1 MFEKGKVYASGSNKS
16 SDRIGVFQKG
26 KVYEGGGG
34 NLYDMQQLVDKTV
47 TNPTEAFRQN
57 VGGNPIP
64 HVNPTKPAKNSPVSG
79 ELTLTDK
86 LNIGNIS
93 EKLRAGIDLNK
104 TERETVS
111 RVGLD
116 SIMSGKADGTFDLN
130 AADSPNNRARLSRVK
145 AIIAKQKA
153 GKEIT
158 ENENDTLETF
168 KLLNNYKKM
177 SASENSVMTGDYN
190 ENARK
195 MNEGLA
201 GKLYNDTA
209 YGNKHFKVGSKE
221 FTVNEK
227 DSAQVALG
235 NMQQTKN
242 RIKLY
247 ADTGAEQ
254 YVKGIDTTIGVLTGK
269 SPKEIAAEP
278 DSAYAMASA
287 LLKEHFV
294 QRGDKFSSAVQ
305 DIVTNMANNAPA
317 MIIGSAAG
325 LAGLPAA
332 AASAVGTS
340 SFAVTVFGNAYK
352 EAVQLGATDNQ
363 GKLIAYALADTAL
376 ECGLEYLIGG
386 IPGVG
391 GVLSG
396 NLISDISKQFSDVFM
411 KAIVK
416 TVGNGAGEFVEEGTQ
431 TILAPLLQK
440 WLLGAD
446 VETVADNPLEQLS
459 QAAYDGFIG
468 FMSSVFMGA
477 GTQLQGAAVEQNIQE
492 YGKRYKFE
500 IKQSNADIKEIARY
514 FAEVSEK
521 NSDLRKAAEAV
532 AKGDTSDFSVGNMMS
547 LGINYS
553 KNSTE
558 QIYRKVGESVR
569 NSEGG
574 ISGLLESYKLLTEN
588 GLMFPEKTEGLYSD
602 ISATLES
609 GFEVSDE
616 MLGEFAMQVQT
627 YSPRAVM
634 MRELTKETEVKAD
647 TETQSTVKESIF
659 DEVSAQKPEYDLIE
673 DWAYTSK
680 GKTRLTDEQK
690 KIAKIGKALGW
701 DVKFDAVHIKDKN
714 GKTVRG
720 ENGTPRRAD
729 GSIDIKNKRI
739 TIDYENKQPIQFIFK
754 HELTHFGEGSK
765 LYGDFTEAVEKSKLF
780 EKWLGE
786 KTGKQGSTV
795 RLKAQLLNDIMSTR
809 TNAGAAVD
817 ISGARA
823 EMIADFVGD
832 ALFSDNGS
840 GFEGIIKNAD
850 TRERGAIRQFLHD
863 FISYLKKKISGN
875 REISFEISKLE
886 DMFNRMFTDAAEKTS
901 DNQTEK
907 YSLAGERARTSNNS
921 LLEIAKRRIENGED
935 GETVR
940 QETGWFKG
948 YDGKWRFEISDF
960 ESHLIENPKLER
972 HEADGEIYFTGKL
985 SDILEH
991 RELFKAYPELKNIN
1005 IIIQPTDTGVQG
1017 VYQKKSNY
1025 ITLDI
1030 NLFKRHTK
1038 EYSDYLNGGRK
1049 TEIERIEQTPE
1060 YKEYSKYH
1068 DDPAFENLD
1077 PEIWLKEEKAA
1088 QKKFFDSELGKR
1100 YYELNWGKNGFTG
1113 QKIKL
1118 GWNNGAEA
1126 VLMHEL
1132 QHAVQGIEEFAG
1144 GSSPKHWSLET
1155 KNAEAEY
1162 SKKQAEY
1169 EKRLDGFADVLYR
1182 YGYTDDD
1189 FEKNDIT
1196 TESGIEEAKQFLKKA
1211 EAPNGAIELAD
1222 NLKQYAKDRDEAF
1235 SYYWR
1240 LKKGNPSELYKATAG
1255 EIEARDVEKR
1265 LNYTVEQRKNTRPNI
1280 DRKDVVFADGSTGIS
1295 LSQDISKYPYNMQT
1309 VIKEYISSAD
1319 KSVED
1324 FINAFNTNKRFA
1336 RHKIS
1341 NVTENQVADIKR
1353 LIGIDVS
1360 GYTNSI
1366 NTNAIRHIEK
1376 RHGKN
1381 GIADSSMSN
1390 ILDIARIGYV
1400 LENYDNVEIAKKG
1413 MDEVNSSEF
1422 RNAKNEPAPMIVFSK
1437 RINGTYYV
1445 AQAIPDS
1452 EYKKLWVVSAYINK
1466 KEAGTQ
1472 ALNPENKTPV
1482 GKSLVSSA
1490 SNINVPQNG
1499 SDVNTNISENTQNDT
1514 EKYSIETESTDKT
1527 EDFDKIADL
1536 VNHYNNGEISKNE
1549 YYEQMREKWREAGEK
1564 YGTIPEGENA
1574 AEDYGVPN
1582 AAKDGAPTRRYV
1594 RTVLETGSLTD
1605 SMKDQIG
1612 AEILQGNFSYS
1623 PISDENAIKSADKAI
1638 ESGEA
1643 EKRWK
1648 AAIESKN
1655 ISKKTIAIGERL
1667 LADAIKAKDNAR
1679 VLELSAEL
1687 SDVLTRAGQVVQS
1700 ARLLKQMT
1708 GAGRLVALQRTVQ
1721 TLNADLAKRFGDKAP
1736 VIQIDENVAQIM
1748 AESKTEE
1755 EIERAYQEAMQDIAD
1770 QAQPTLLDKW
1780 NAWRY
1785 CAMLANPRTHI
1796 RNIVGNTIFIP
1807 AVRTKDVIATGIERM
1822 AQLGNS
1828 EVERTKVATVKKE
1841 YREFAKNDA
1850 NSKEVKALLK
1860 DQKYDERSQLY
1871 KMRRTFKN
1879 NVFEFLTSFN
1889 GNLLEAEDL
1898 LFKNRHYIH
1907 ALGSFLQARKADLN
1921 NVSESLMFE
1930 ARSYAVKEAQ
1940 KATFNDESAIAN
1952 YLKSITQIKDK
1963 DTTALKVA
1971 KIAIDGVIPFKRTPV
1986 NIIRRGIEY
1995 SPIGLGK
2002 ALTAGLY
2009 DVKKGKISISEFAD
2023 GLAAGLT
2030 GTGIFAIGLLLSG
2043 LGYVNGGF
2051 GDDDEDKFK
2060 KLNGEQEYSVRV
2072 FGKSYTID
2080 WAAPACIPFFIGVET
2095 ANSFKDGDGVKLSDF
2110 TGALWNSLEP
2120 VTNLSMLSGIQ
2131 NTISAAKY
2139 SSASETLAS
2148 IGEDIALSYAMQG
2161 IPSLAGSIS
2170 RTIDPTQR
2178 SWYTDKNSSISKFG
2192 QEAINNIESK
2202 IPGVSYFQAP
2212 SIDQWGRIKNRG
2224 KFAERLTENFLSPG
2238 YYSDIEY
2245 DDVNSELKRIIEKT
2259 GDTKV
2264 VPKKAATSFNVNKKQ
2279 KFLTAKEYT
2288 TFAAAKGQMS
2298 FDYVKE
2304 FIETPAYK
2312 KLTDEQRIEV
2322 ISGLYEYAGA
2332 KAKTTV
2338 SDYDLM
2344 KSYKTVTNL
2353 ERNGTSAV
2361 YYYIS
2366 RALK

>member
-1 MFEKGKVYASGSNKS
+1 MAEKFKLTENFTPNTEKRAIF
-16 SDRIGVFQKG
+16 R
-26 KVYEGGGG
+26 
-34 NLYDMQQLVDKTV
+34 
-47 TNPTEAFRQN
+47 PTENFQFSDEIKKKWATADAESRAKKALSGIAEN
-57 VGGNPIP
+57 VSTELKSGIANSKAIAKSKPFNAYVSGNPIP
-64 HVNPTKPAKNSPVSG
+64 HINPQGGVIGTKKEAEEYAKKVTAGDGFEGLSLEELKKRLDSEKEIYERTKGNAVTNVLDFIGSDWFSKNGSFSKTEEYKNQYKALKNAYENRKAAYTDYAVSKKYGVGSAEEAIELLKKRQKETKSDTVKRNLDEEIKTIREDLYGKGSIVKANVKGLTDTGFKQFLSLQAKTMDATLGNVARALGFKNNIFSQTNDYYRNLYEQSHREQERLAKGAGDKYNISGSLGEGVSAALPDAAASSVIAILTGGASVAPQLGKAATGIRAALQTSIKSMAKNPFYWSSFVQTYGSDFEDAKSNG
-79 ELTLTDK
+79 ANDAVASLYAV
-86 LNIGNIS
+86 LNS
-93 EKLRAGIDLNK
+93 
-104 TERETVS
+104 S
-111 RVGLD
+111 
-116 SIMSGKADGTFDLN
+116 LN
-130 AADSPNNRARLSRVK
+130 AAVEVGGGTGNAGIQSLPEALKNAVGNKSAVLEWVKSSLDEGKEEVVQGVITQLNSGLFFDRNK
-145 AIIAKQKA
+145 AIYSN
-153 GKEIT
+153 T
-158 ENENDTLETF
+158 D
-168 KLLNNYKKM
+168 
-177 SASENSVMTGDYN
+177 
-190 ENARK
+190 ENAVFNPSRMLQEGAMGAAVGAVLGAGQMTISAVSNASVSSEWRAIGETVEK
-195 MNEGLA
+195 SGIKANELA
-201 GKLYNDTA
+201 EFAAKSLDTETRALGINSLNSKSISAETIGKLY
-209 YGNKHFKVGSKE
+209 S
-221 FTVNEK
+221 
-227 DSAQVALG
+227 
-235 NMQQTKN
+235 
-242 RIKLY
+242 Y
-247 ADTGAEQ
+247 ACRSISTD
-254 YVKGIDTTIGVLTGK
+254 I
-269 SPKEIAAEP
+269 
-278 DSAYAMASA
+278 
-287 LLKEHFV
+287 LLPE
-294 QRGDKFSSAVQ
+294 
-305 DIVTNMANNAPA
+305 
-317 MIIGSAAG
+317 
-325 LAGLPAA
+325 
-332 AASAVGTS
+332 
-340 SFAVTVFGNAYK
+340 
-352 EAVQLGATDNQ
+352 
-363 GKLIAYALADTAL
+363 
-376 ECGLEYLIGG
+376 
-386 IPGVG
+386 
-391 GVLSG
+391 
-396 NLISDISKQFSDVFM
+396 
-411 KAIVK
+411 
-416 TVGNGAGEFVEEGTQ
+416 
-431 TILAPLLQK
+431 
-440 WLLGAD
+440 
-446 VETVADNPLEQLS
+446 
-459 QAAYDGFIG
+459 
-468 FMSSVFMGA
+468 
-477 GTQLQGAAVEQNIQE
+477 NI
-492 YGKRYKFE
+492 
-500 IKQSNADIKEIARY
+500 N
-514 FAEVSEK
+514 EVSENFNK
-521 NSDLRKAAEAV
+521 IMDGTDSKSIQDIASACFVTKL
-532 AKGDTSDFSVGNMMS
+532 MQ
-547 LGINYS
+547 LGID
-553 KNSTE
+553 E
-558 QIYRKVGESVR
+558 ESAEYMA
-569 NSEGG
+569 SGG
-574 ISGLLESYKLLTEN
+574 VTTAEN
-588 GLMFPEKTEGLYSD
+588 TDLQP
-602 ISATLES
+602 
-609 GFEVSDE
+609 
-616 MLGEFAMQVQT
+616 
-627 YSPRAVM
+627 
-634 MRELTKETEVKAD
+634 
-647 TETQSTVKESIF
+647 TVKESVF
-659 DEVSAQKPEYDLIE
+659 DEVSAQKPQYDLIE
-673 DWAYTSK
+673 DWAYTSE

-739 TIDYENKQPIQFIFK
+739 TIDYENKRPIQFIFK

-817 ISGARA
+817 TSGARA

-840 GFEGIIKNAD
+840 GLEGIIKNAD
-850 TRERGAIRQFLHD
+850 TKERGTIRQFLHD

-886 DMFNRMFTDAAEKTS
+886 DMFNRMFADATEKTS

-907 YSLAGERARTSNNS
+907 YSIVALENGNTYVKASRNVISGDNISAWRKQITNFFNELLDGEKSLDISTIDGDVLTITKSETANKARDNFKQVNGQKVRMAADEFRVK
-921 LLEIAKRRIENGED
+921 LNAEAHIDEIAETSIGVKNKTADTKSHDFASNGFTYRTAYFQDFD
-935 GETVR
+935 GTYYRLRLSVGNNGTVA
-940 QETGWFKG
+940 TV
-948 YDGKWRFEISDF
+948 YNVGKINKDSLP
-960 ESHLIENPKLER
+960 SHTKIVALVGSKPL
-972 HEADGEIYFTGKL
+972 GKL
-985 SDILEH
+985 SDNSI
-991 RELFKAYPELKNIN
+991 
-1005 IIIQPTDTGVQG
+1005 
-1017 VYQKKSNY
+1017 S
-1025 ITLDI
+1025 
-1030 NLFKRHTK
+1030 
-1038 EYSDYLNGGRK
+1038 
-1049 TEIERIEQTPE
+1049 
-1060 YKEYSKYH
+1060 
-1068 DDPAFENLD
+1068 
-1077 PEIWLKEEKAA
+1077 
-1088 QKKFFDSELGKR
+1088 
-1100 YYELNWGKNGFTG
+1100 
-1113 QKIKL
+1113 
-1118 GWNNGAEA
+1118 
-1126 VLMHEL
+1126 
-1132 QHAVQGIEEFAG
+1132 
-1144 GSSPKHWSLET
+1144 
-1155 KNAEAEY
+1155 
-1162 SKKQAEY
+1162 
-1169 EKRLDGFADVLYR
+1169 
-1182 YGYTDDD
+1182 
-1189 FEKNDIT
+1189 KNDT
-1196 TESGIEEAKQFLKKA
+1196 S
-1211 EAPNGAIELAD
+1211 
-1222 NLKQYAKDRDEAF
+1222 
-1235 SYYWR
+1235 
-1240 LKKGNPSELYKATAG
+1240 
-1255 EIEARDVEKR
+1255 
-1265 LNYTVEQRKNTRPNI
+1265 
-1280 DRKDVVFADGSTGIS
+1280 
-1295 LSQDISKYPYNMQT
+1295 
-1309 VIKEYISSAD
+1309 
-1319 KSVED
+1319 
-1324 FINAFNTNKRFA
+1324 
-1336 RHKIS
+1336 
-1341 NVTENQVADIKR
+1341 
-1353 LIGIDVS
+1353 
-1360 GYTNSI
+1360 
-1366 NTNAIRHIEK
+1366 
-1376 RHGKN
+1376 
-1381 GIADSSMSN
+1381 
-1390 ILDIARIGYV
+1390 
-1400 LENYDNVEIAKKG
+1400 
-1413 MDEVNSSEF
+1413 
-1422 RNAKNEPAPMIVFSK
+1422 
-1437 RINGTYYV
+1437 
-1445 AQAIPDS
+1445 
-1452 EYKKLWVVSAYINK
+1452 
-1466 KEAGTQ
+1466 
-1472 ALNPENKTPV
+1472 
-1482 GKSLVSSA
+1482 
-1490 SNINVPQNG
+1490 
-1499 SDVNTNISENTQNDT
+1499 VNTNISENTQNDT
-1514 EKYSIETESTDKT
+1514 EKYSIETESADKT

-1536 VNHYNNGEISKNE
+1536 VNRYNNGEISKNE

-1564 YGTIPEGENA
+1564 YGTIPEGEYA

-1623 PISDENAIKSADKAI
+1623 PISDENAIKNADKAI

-1708 GAGRLVALQRTVQ
+1708 GVGRLVALQRTVQ

-1748 AESKTEE
+1748 AESQTEE
-1755 EIERAYQEAMQDIAD
+1755 EIERAYRETVQDIAD
-1770 QAQPTLLDKW
+1770 QVPVTFLDKW

-1785 CAMLANPRTHI
+1785 FAMLANPRTHI

-1807 AVRTKDVIATGIERM
+1807 AVRTKDVIATGIERI

-1828 EVERTKVATVKKE
+1828 EVERTKVAAVKKE

-1860 DQKYDERSQLY
+1860 GQKYDERSQLY
-1871 KMRRTFKN
+1871 EMRRTFKN
-1879 NVFEFLTSFN
+1879 NALEFLTSFN
-1889 GNLLEAEDL
+1889 GDLLEAEDL

-1921 NVSESLMFE
+1921 NVSESLLFE

-1952 YLKSITQIKDK
+1952 YLKSITRIKGS
-1963 DTTALKVA
+1963 DTKALKVA

-2212 SIDQWGRIKNRG
+2212 SIDQWGRIKKRG
-2224 KFAERLTENFLSPG
+2224 KLTERLTENFLSPG

-2264 VPKKAATSFNVNKKQ
+2264 VPKKAPTSFNVNKKQ

-2338 SDYDLM
+2338 SDYDLT

-2366 RALK
+2366 RVLK

>member
-16 SDRIGVFQKG
+16 SDRVGVFQKG

-34 NLYDMQQLVDKTV
+34 NLYDMQQLIGKTV

-57 VGGNPIP
+57 AGGNPIP

-287 LLKEHFV
+287 LLKEHFA

-352 EAVQLGATDNQ
+352 EAVQFGATDNQ

-492 YGKRYKFE
+492 YGKRYKSE

-588 GLMFPEKTEGLYSD
+588 GLIFPEKTEGLYSD

-634 MRELTKETEVKAD
+634 MRELTKEAEVKAD
-647 TETQSTVKESIF
+647 TETQTTVKESVF

-720 ENGTPRRAD
+720 ENGMPRRAD

-754 HELTHFGEGSK
+754 HELTHFGEGSN
-765 LYGDFTEAVEKSKLF
+765 LYSDFTEAVEKSKLF

-817 ISGARA
+817 TSGARA

-840 GFEGIIKNAD
+840 GLEGIIKNAD
-850 TRERGAIRQFLHD
+850 TKERGAIRQFLHD

-886 DMFNRMFTDAAEKTS
+886 DMFNRVFTDATEKVSNNSDVKYSTGKTFDEQIDDVINGTHNPRLDLYVSETPEYLIKLNFSDKPILMRNGKISEILNKHSDMSAEIIKQIPKALENPLLVLKSKTHPKDSVVIVTDISTANGDMIVPVWANQAGNYIDLDLGDISLNTNFVASAYGRNTASLIEYAVNNNGILYQNPDIEKVSQLLARNGLQLPTPLKLS
-901 DNQTEK
+901 DSDITVSQNEQYVNTNIYGEEEKNTSGNQTEK
-907 YSLAGERARTSNNS
+907 YSIVALENGNTYVKASRNVISGDNISAWRKQITNFFNELLDGEKSLDISTIDGDVLTITKSETANKARDNFKQVNGQKVRMSADEFRVKLNAEAHID
-921 LLEIAKRRIENGED
+921 EIAETSIGVKNKTADTKSHDFASNGFTYRTAYFQDFD
-935 GETVR
+935 GTYYRLRLSVGNNGTVA
-940 QETGWFKG
+940 TV
-948 YDGKWRFEISDF
+948 YNVGKINKDSLP
-960 ESHLIENPKLER
+960 SHTKIVALVGSKPL
-972 HEADGEIYFTGKL
+972 GKL
-985 SDILEH
+985 SD
-991 RELFKAYPELKNIN
+991 N
-1005 IIIQPTDTGVQG
+1005 
-1017 VYQKKSNY
+1017 S
-1025 ITLDI
+1025 
-1030 NLFKRHTK
+1030 
-1038 EYSDYLNGGRK
+1038 
-1049 TEIERIEQTPE
+1049 
-1060 YKEYSKYH
+1060 
-1068 DDPAFENLD
+1068 
-1077 PEIWLKEEKAA
+1077 
-1088 QKKFFDSELGKR
+1088 
-1100 YYELNWGKNGFTG
+1100 
-1113 QKIKL
+1113 
-1118 GWNNGAEA
+1118 
-1126 VLMHEL
+1126 
-1132 QHAVQGIEEFAG
+1132 
-1144 GSSPKHWSLET
+1144 
-1155 KNAEAEY
+1155 
-1162 SKKQAEY
+1162 
-1169 EKRLDGFADVLYR
+1169 
-1182 YGYTDDD
+1182 
-1189 FEKNDIT
+1189 
-1196 TESGIEEAKQFLKKA
+1196 
-1211 EAPNGAIELAD
+1211 
-1222 NLKQYAKDRDEAF
+1222 
-1235 SYYWR
+1235 
-1240 LKKGNPSELYKATAG
+1240 
-1255 EIEARDVEKR
+1255 
-1265 LNYTVEQRKNTRPNI
+1265 
-1280 DRKDVVFADGSTGIS
+1280 
-1295 LSQDISKYPYNMQT
+1295 
-1309 VIKEYISSAD
+1309 
-1319 KSVED
+1319 
-1324 FINAFNTNKRFA
+1324 
-1336 RHKIS
+1336 IS
-1341 NVTENQVADIKR
+1341 NNDT
-1353 LIGIDVS
+1353 S
-1360 GYTNSI
+1360 
-1366 NTNAIRHIEK
+1366 
-1376 RHGKN
+1376 
-1381 GIADSSMSN
+1381 
-1390 ILDIARIGYV
+1390 
-1400 LENYDNVEIAKKG
+1400 
-1413 MDEVNSSEF
+1413 
-1422 RNAKNEPAPMIVFSK
+1422 
-1437 RINGTYYV
+1437 
-1445 AQAIPDS
+1445 
-1452 EYKKLWVVSAYINK
+1452 
-1466 KEAGTQ
+1466 
-1472 ALNPENKTPV
+1472 
-1482 GKSLVSSA
+1482 
-1490 SNINVPQNG
+1490 
-1499 SDVNTNISENTQNDT
+1499 VNTNISENTQNDT
-1514 EKYSIETESTDKT
+1514 EKYSIETESADKT

-1536 VNHYNNGEISKNE
+1536 VNRYNNGEISKNE
-1549 YYEQMREKWREAGEK
+1549 YYEQMRENWQKAGEK
-1564 YGTIPEGENA
+1564 YGTIPEGEYA

-1708 GAGRLVALQRTVQ
+1708 GVGRLVALQRTVQ

-1748 AESKTEE
+1748 AESQTEE
-1755 EIERAYQEAMQDIAD
+1755 EIERAYRETVQDIAD
-1770 QAQPTLLDKW
+1770 QVPATFLDKW

-1785 CAMLANPRTHI
+1785 FAMLANPRTHI

-1807 AVRTKDVIATGIERM
+1807 AVRTKDVIATGIERI

-1828 EVERTKVATVKKE
+1828 EVERTKVAAVKKE

-1860 DQKYDERSQLY
+1860 GQKYDERSQLY
-1871 KMRRTFKN
+1871 EMRRTFKN
-1879 NVFEFLTSFN
+1879 NALEFLTSFN
-1889 GNLLEAEDL
+1889 GDLLEAEDL

-1921 NVSESLMFE
+1921 NVSESLLFE

-1952 YLKSITQIKDK
+1952 YLKSITRIKGS
-1963 DTTALKVA
+1963 DTKALKVA

-2212 SIDQWGRIKNRG
+2212 SIDQWGRIKKRG
-2224 KFAERLTENFLSPG
+2224 KLAERLTENFLSPG

-2264 VPKKAATSFNVNKKQ
+2264 VPKKAPTSFNVNKKQ

>member
-16 SDRIGVFQKG
+16 SDRVGVFQKG

-34 NLYDMQQLVDKTV
+34 NLYDMQQLIDKTV

-57 VGGNPIP
+57 AGGNPIP

-153 GKEIT
+153 SKEIT

-287 LLKEHFV
+287 LLKEHFA

-446 VETVADNPLEQLS
+446 VKTVADNPLEQLS

-492 YGKRYKFE
+492 YGKRYKSE

-588 GLMFPEKTEGLYSD
+588 GLIFPEKTEGLYSD

-634 MRELTKETEVKAD
+634 MRELTKEAEVKAD
-647 TETQSTVKESIF
+647 TETQTTVKESVF

-673 DWAYTSK
+673 DWAYTSE

-714 GKTVRG
+714 GKTIRG

-754 HELTHFGEGSK
+754 HELTHFGESSK
-765 LYGDFTEAVEKSKLF
+765 LYGDFTDAVEKSKLF

-786 KTGKQGSTV
+786 KTGKQGSAV

-817 ISGARA
+817 TSGARA

-840 GFEGIIKNAD
+840 GLKGIIKNAD

-886 DMFNRMFTDAAEKTS
+886 DMFNRMFADATEKTS

-907 YSLAGERARTSNNS
+907 YSIVALENGNTYVKASRNVISGDNISAWRKQITNFFNELLDGEKSLDISTIDGDVLTITKSETANKARDNFKQVNGQKVRMSADEFRVKLNAEAHID
-921 LLEIAKRRIENGED
+921 EIAETSIGVKNKTADTKSHDFASNGFTYRTAYFQDFD
-935 GETVR
+935 GTYYRLRLSVGNNGTVA
-940 QETGWFKG
+940 TV
-948 YDGKWRFEISDF
+948 YNVGKINKDSLP
-960 ESHLIENPKLER
+960 SHTKIVALVGSKPL
-972 HEADGEIYFTGKL
+972 GKL
-985 SDILEH
+985 SD
-991 RELFKAYPELKNIN
+991 N
-1005 IIIQPTDTGVQG
+1005 
-1017 VYQKKSNY
+1017 S
-1025 ITLDI
+1025 
-1030 NLFKRHTK
+1030 
-1038 EYSDYLNGGRK
+1038 
-1049 TEIERIEQTPE
+1049 
-1060 YKEYSKYH
+1060 
-1068 DDPAFENLD
+1068 
-1077 PEIWLKEEKAA
+1077 
-1088 QKKFFDSELGKR
+1088 
-1100 YYELNWGKNGFTG
+1100 
-1113 QKIKL
+1113 
-1118 GWNNGAEA
+1118 
-1126 VLMHEL
+1126 
-1132 QHAVQGIEEFAG
+1132 
-1144 GSSPKHWSLET
+1144 
-1155 KNAEAEY
+1155 
-1162 SKKQAEY
+1162 
-1169 EKRLDGFADVLYR
+1169 
-1182 YGYTDDD
+1182 
-1189 FEKNDIT
+1189 
-1196 TESGIEEAKQFLKKA
+1196 
-1211 EAPNGAIELAD
+1211 
-1222 NLKQYAKDRDEAF
+1222 
-1235 SYYWR
+1235 
-1240 LKKGNPSELYKATAG
+1240 
-1255 EIEARDVEKR
+1255 
-1265 LNYTVEQRKNTRPNI
+1265 
-1280 DRKDVVFADGSTGIS
+1280 
-1295 LSQDISKYPYNMQT
+1295 
-1309 VIKEYISSAD
+1309 
-1319 KSVED
+1319 
-1324 FINAFNTNKRFA
+1324 
-1336 RHKIS
+1336 IS
-1341 NVTENQVADIKR
+1341 NNDT
-1353 LIGIDVS
+1353 S
-1360 GYTNSI
+1360 
-1366 NTNAIRHIEK
+1366 
-1376 RHGKN
+1376 
-1381 GIADSSMSN
+1381 
-1390 ILDIARIGYV
+1390 
-1400 LENYDNVEIAKKG
+1400 
-1413 MDEVNSSEF
+1413 
-1422 RNAKNEPAPMIVFSK
+1422 
-1437 RINGTYYV
+1437 
-1445 AQAIPDS
+1445 
-1452 EYKKLWVVSAYINK
+1452 
-1466 KEAGTQ
+1466 
-1472 ALNPENKTPV
+1472 
-1482 GKSLVSSA
+1482 
-1490 SNINVPQNG
+1490 
-1499 SDVNTNISENTQNDT
+1499 VNTNISENTQNDT
-1514 EKYSIETESTDKT
+1514 EKYSIETESADKT

-1536 VNHYNNGEISKNE
+1536 VNRYNNGEISKNE
-1549 YYEQMREKWREAGEK
+1549 YYEQMRENWQKAGEK
-1564 YGTIPEGENA
+1564 YGTIPEGEYA

-1679 VLELSAEL
+1679 VLELYAEL

-1708 GAGRLVALQRTVQ
+1708 GVGRLVALQRTVQ

-1748 AESKTEE
+1748 AESQTEE
-1755 EIERAYQEAMQDIAD
+1755 EIERAYRETVQDIAD
-1770 QAQPTLLDKW
+1770 QVPATFLDKW

-1785 CAMLANPRTHI
+1785 FAMLANPRTHI

-1807 AVRTKDVIATGIERM
+1807 AVRTKDVIATGIERI

-1828 EVERTKVATVKKE
+1828 EVERTKVAAVKKE

-1860 DQKYDERSQLY
+1860 GQKYDERSQLY
-1871 KMRRTFKN
+1871 EMRRTFKN
-1879 NVFEFLTSFN
+1879 NALEFLTSFN
-1889 GNLLEAEDL
+1889 GDLLEAEDL

-1921 NVSESLMFE
+1921 NVSESLLFE

-1952 YLKSITQIKDK
+1952 YLKSITRIKGS
-1963 DTTALKVA
+1963 DTKALKVA

-1986 NIIRRGIEY
+1986 NIIRQGIEY

-2212 SIDQWGRIKNRG
+2212 SIDQWGRIKKRG
-2224 KFAERLTENFLSPG
+2224 KLAERLTENFLSPG

-2264 VPKKAATSFNVNKKQ
+2264 VPKKAPTSFNVNKKQ

>member
-16 SDRIGVFQKG
+16 SDRVGVFQKG

-34 NLYDMQQLVDKTV
+34 NLYDMQQLIDKTV

-57 VGGNPIP
+57 AGGNPIP

-287 LLKEHFV
+287 LLKEHFA

-492 YGKRYKFE
+492 YGKRYKSE

-532 AKGDTSDFSVGNMMS
+532 ARGDTSDFSVGNMMS

-588 GLMFPEKTEGLYSD
+588 GLIFPEKTEGLYSD

-634 MRELTKETEVKAD
+634 MRELTKEAEVKAG
-647 TETQSTVKESIF
+647 TEAQPAVKESVF

-754 HELTHFGEGSK
+754 HELTHFGESSK
-765 LYGDFTEAVEKSKLF
+765 LYGNFTDAVEKSKLF

-786 KTGKQGSTV
+786 KTGKQGSAV

-809 TNAGAAVD
+809 INAGAAVD
-817 ISGARA
+817 TSGARA

-840 GFEGIIKNAD
+840 GLEGIIKNAD
-850 TRERGAIRQFLHD
+850 TKGRGAIRQFLHD
-863 FISYLKKKISGN
+863 FISYLKKKISGS

-907 YSLAGERARTSNNS
+907 FSINNVEFSQSDFDENIKAISNMQSVASLTGNEFAKGEKNLVTQVNEFFEEYGNSVENSVLGDVDITARSVKDSIAHGLGRNKAIAFAAVPNVIRAGKIIDYQKNWKGRGYDTVVLAAPISISGKAYYEGVIVTRNADTQRFYVHEVITEERTEMPFKTGNAGLSAKPGGNSSPSIIS
-921 LLEIAKRRIENGED
+921 LLDKIRNVKENSEI
-935 GETVR
+935 
-940 QETGWFKG
+940 KG
-948 YDGKWRFEISDF
+948 LPASGQVEIDSTAASD
-960 ESHLIENPKLER
+960 
-972 HEADGEIYFTGKL
+972 
-985 SDILEH
+985 
-991 RELFKAYPELKNIN
+991 
-1005 IIIQPTDTGVQG
+1005 
-1017 VYQKKSNY
+1017 
-1025 ITLDI
+1025 
-1030 NLFKRHTK
+1030 
-1038 EYSDYLNGGRK
+1038 
-1049 TEIERIEQTPE
+1049 
-1060 YKEYSKYH
+1060 
-1068 DDPAFENLD
+1068 
-1077 PEIWLKEEKAA
+1077 
-1088 QKKFFDSELGKR
+1088 
-1100 YYELNWGKNGFTG
+1100 
-1113 QKIKL
+1113 
-1118 GWNNGAEA
+1118 
-1126 VLMHEL
+1126 
-1132 QHAVQGIEEFAG
+1132 
-1144 GSSPKHWSLET
+1144 
-1155 KNAEAEY
+1155 
-1162 SKKQAEY
+1162 
-1169 EKRLDGFADVLYR
+1169 
-1182 YGYTDDD
+1182 
-1189 FEKNDIT
+1189 
-1196 TESGIEEAKQFLKKA
+1196 
-1211 EAPNGAIELAD
+1211 
-1222 NLKQYAKDRDEAF
+1222 
-1235 SYYWR
+1235 
-1240 LKKGNPSELYKATAG
+1240 
-1255 EIEARDVEKR
+1255 
-1265 LNYTVEQRKNTRPNI
+1265 
-1280 DRKDVVFADGSTGIS
+1280 
-1295 LSQDISKYPYNMQT
+1295 
-1309 VIKEYISSAD
+1309 
-1319 KSVED
+1319 
-1324 FINAFNTNKRFA
+1324 
-1336 RHKIS
+1336 
-1341 NVTENQVADIKR
+1341 ADIR
-1353 LIGIDVS
+1353 
-1360 GYTNSI
+1360 
-1366 NTNAIRHIEK
+1366 
-1376 RHGKN
+1376 
-1381 GIADSSMSN
+1381 
-1390 ILDIARIGYV
+1390 
-1400 LENYDNVEIAKKG
+1400 
-1413 MDEVNSSEF
+1413 
-1422 RNAKNEPAPMIVFSK
+1422 
-1437 RINGTYYV
+1437 
-1445 AQAIPDS
+1445 
-1452 EYKKLWVVSAYINK
+1452 
-1466 KEAGTQ
+1466 
-1472 ALNPENKTPV
+1472 
-1482 GKSLVSSA
+1482 
-1490 SNINVPQNG
+1490 
-1499 SDVNTNISENTQNDT
+1499 
-1514 EKYSIETESTDKT
+1514 YSVETESTDKT

-1536 VNHYNNGEISKNE
+1536 VNRYNNGEISKNE

-1623 PISDENAIKSADKAI
+1623 PISDENAIKSADRAI

-1828 EVERTKVATVKKE
+1828 EVERTKVAAVKKE

-1889 GNLLEAEDL
+1889 GSLLEAEDL

-1971 KIAIDGVIPFKRTPV
+1971 KIAIEGVIPFKRTPV

-2009 DVKKGKISISEFAD
+2009 DVKKGRISISEFAD

-2212 SIDQWGRIKNRG
+2212 SIDQWGRIKKRG
-2224 KFAERLTENFLSPG
+2224 KLTERLTENFLSPG

-2264 VPKKAATSFNVNKKQ
+2264 VPKKAPTSFNVNKKQ